1 MLTAHRSGAGS
12 GQFSLL
18 ILYWWGLGA
27 RAHTAAQRRAVPGRA
42 VLTFGIS
49 SFRYTCAP
57 ARCGC
62 CIACMLK
69 TNCPKRSYHNWL
81 KLATSSYYCRVLTPS
96 ACLPALLLRPPFR
109 KPASHRPEA
118 ASPSLPATVARM
130 QRRGAGRSRARPG
143 SASARRAI
151 WRLRGRSAQTSAA
164 AAAAAAGALRG
175 RLCARAACA

>member
-27 RAHTAAQRRAVPGRA
+27 RAHTAAQRRAVPGRRSYFWNF
-42 VLTFGIS
+42 VIS
-49 SFRYTCAP
+49 LHMRTCAL
-57 ARCGC
+57 R
-62 CIACMLK
+62 MLHRVHVK

-143 SASARRAI
+143 TASARRAI

>member
-27 RAHTAAQRRAVPGRA
+27 RAHTAAQRRAVPGRRT
-42 VLTFGIS
+42 LLLE
-49 SFRYTCAP
+49 FRHFVTHAHL
-57 ARCGC
+57 RCGC